1 MFEIRSKIRH
11 RLARRWPII
20 ASNYKGVFDSDDDDD
35 DVDDDDGGG
44 GDDDDDDVDDDGGGG
59 GDGDAVVEAS
69 ILQFI
74 HV

>member
-1 MFEIRSKIRH
+1 VFEIRSKIRH
-11 RLARRWPII
+11 RLARWWPII
-20 ASNYKGVFDSDDDDD
+20 ASNCKGVLGSEDDD

-44 GDDDDDDVDDDGGGG
+44 GDDDDNDVDDDGGGSG
-59 GDGDAVVEAS
+59 GGDAVVEAS